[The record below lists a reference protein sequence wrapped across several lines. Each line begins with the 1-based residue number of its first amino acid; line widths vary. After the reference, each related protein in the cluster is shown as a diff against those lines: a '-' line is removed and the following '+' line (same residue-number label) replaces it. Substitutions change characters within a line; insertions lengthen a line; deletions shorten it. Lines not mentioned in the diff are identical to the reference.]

1 MIITID
7 QIKDYNT
14 EMSVLSKV
22 LLLLDKDKQKCC
34 YHEVFNMSLY
44 SMINKQLKNSFK
56 EVKKKDM
63 IESWVILIDGK
74 RVTTRSKKSLWRS
87 KQHAKTALRNHLDY
101 IIQWSYAEHGNISV
115 RKKVEDQ
122 WIEKHAEFAILQ
134 EWQQRSITKM
144 LKFINGYRQ

>member
-74 RVTTRSKKSLWRS
+74 RVATPSKKSLWR
-87 KQHAKTALRNHLDY
+87 
-101 IIQWSYAEHGNISV
+101 
-115 RKKVEDQ
+115 
-122 WIEKHAEFAILQ
+122 
-134 EWQQRSITKM
+134 
-144 LKFINGYRQ
+144 